1 MEASEETE
9 DLIEDSEEA
18 AAVEEEVVDLEVV
31 VMVVVTVVV
40 AAVVEDSEALFKE
53 MNNAVT
59 LYMLSTPGQEDVY
72 RVPRSEERRVG
83 KECRSR
89 WSPYH

>member
-40 AAVVEDSEALFKE
+40 AAVVEMEDMAEEAEGVDMTEVMAGVVIREATEVAAPVAADQQANLK
-53 MNNAVT
+53 
-59 LYMLSTPGQEDVY
+59 
-72 RVPRSEERRVG
+72 
-83 KECRSR
+83 
-89 WSPYH
+89 SPFQKT